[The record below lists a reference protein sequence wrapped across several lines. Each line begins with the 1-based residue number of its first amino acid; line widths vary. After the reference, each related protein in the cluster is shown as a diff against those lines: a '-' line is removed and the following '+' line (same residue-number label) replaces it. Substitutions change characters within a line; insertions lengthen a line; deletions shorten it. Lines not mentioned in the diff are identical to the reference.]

1 MNNLPNPRKP
11 THNKT
16 LGIEIECVIDREV
29 ADKITTP
36 YHGMFKVDTD
46 GSIRAGYNKR
56 GKELVSQPLPASWLK
71 NEITKLYKK
80 FKWEHD
86 ESCGI
91 HVHVSRKWWSVQ
103 RAEKLARFLG
113 RLSRADMKLLFGRE
127 PNEFCQNNGYR
138 PNNRYNAINF
148 TPENTIEI
156 RAFSSGDAEWA
167 KYCVAFTDLL
177 VRHRG
182 DYTYADLLRM
192 KAEAS
197 GQPVAPPLAADTQN
211 NDRPIGTIADAGGWI
226 EWTYESPNGPL
237 TPDTMVQVRLRE
249 SAYQAENGQL
259 PVSSWR
265 WTRMNSCGDIVAYR
279 PVPQPAP

>member
-36 YHGMFKVDTD
+36 YQGMFKVDTD

-56 GKELVSQPLPASWLK
+56 GKELVSQPLPVSWLK

-80 FKWEHD
+80 FKWEHN

-91 HVHVSRKWWSVQ
+91 HVHVSRKWWSVK
-103 RAEKLARFLG
+103 RAAKLASYLVS
-113 RLSRADMKLLFGRE
+113 LSPADMKLLFGRE
-127 PNEFCQNNGYR
+127 PNAFCQNNGYR
-138 PNNRYNAINF
+138 PNSRYNSINF
-148 TPENTIEI
+148 TPDNTIEI

-182 DYTYADLLRM
+182 NYTYPELFRM

-197 GQPVAPPLAADTQN
+197 GQPVSPPLAANTQN
-211 NDRPIGTIADAGGWI
+211 KDRPTGTIADADGWI
-226 EWTYESPNGPL
+226 EWRHQSRTGPL
-237 TPDTMVQVRLRE
+237 TPDTLVQVRLRD
-249 SAYQAENGQL
+249 SAYHGLGARL

-265 WTRMNSCGDIVAYR
+265 WTNMDSDGDIVAYR
-279 PVPQPAP
+279 PV